1 MRLNMFDANLS
12 VYIIF
17 ESFLDKYT
25 KVSLNRPVVYVCHF
39 ELSTLEIMN
48 AGRIFLD

>member
-1 MRLNMFDANLS
+1 MFDANLS

-17 ESFLDKYT
+17 EGFLDKYI